1 MRCLLDKVVAR
12 YTLTGLLKLAEDN
25 AGITREELFS
35 LELFAR
41 AASST
46 LRLFVTPASMRVLQ
60 RLAGLSRYAVIVRRF
75 REGVDV
81 AFPTQYYKRWTRRLR
96 SCGFAREDA
105 AVLALAT
112 FGTDEEAT
120 ILGMHFVATYDQ
132 PLINNWT
139 VQEEILRTRLETM
152 QHDIP
157 VPYCDALLP
166 KVLRPEQ
173 IVF

>member
-12 YTLTGLLKLAEDN
+12 YTLTGLLKLAENN
-25 AGITREELFS
+25 ASITREELFS
-35 LELFAR
+35 LDLFAR
-41 AASST
+41 SDSSA
-46 LRLFVTPASMRVLQ
+46 LRLFVSPSSMRVLQ
-60 RLAGLSRYAVIVRRF
+60 RLAGLPRYSVIVRRF

-81 AFPTQYYKRWTRRLR
+81 ALPTQYNKRWMRRLR
-96 SCGFAREDA
+96 DCGFAREDA

-139 VQEEILRTRLETM
+139 VQEKILRTRLETM
-152 QHDIP
+152 QRDIP
-157 VPYCDALLP
+157 VPYCDSLLP

>member
-25 AGITREELFS
+25 ATITREELFS
-35 LELFAR
+35 LELFVCS
-41 AASST
+41 ASSA

-60 RLAGLSRYAVIVRRF
+60 RLAELPRYAMIVRRF
-75 REGVDV
+75 QQCVDV
-81 AFPTQYYKRWTRRLR
+81 ALPTHYYKRWARRLR
-96 SCGFAREDA
+96 GCGFAREDA

-132 PLINNWT
+132 PLINNWI

-152 QHDIP
+152 QRDIP
-157 VPYCDALLP
+157 VPYCDSLLP
-166 KVLRPEQ
+166 KVSRPEQ